1 MSNIADW
8 FRQTFRSIK
17 DFFYEH
23 RKLFVRIL
31 LGIVCAVVVFYL
43 LVLITGWI

>member
-1 MSNIADW
+1 MSNIADR
-8 FRQTFRSIK
+8 FRQIFRSIK
-17 DFFYEH
+17 AFLYDH

-31 LGIVCAVVVFYL
+31 LGIVCAIAVFYL